1 MASPNGIET
10 AVQAGF
16 GRVAEGF
23 CLIGC
28 AAGYVAFVALVVPPS
43 LVYRAAEAAS
53 RVMSS
58 YRAR

>member
-1 MASPNGIET
+1 MASSGMGNQ
-10 AVQAGF
+10 VRSSF
-16 GRVAEGF
+16 GSGAEGF
-23 CLIGC
+23 HLLGY

>member
-1 MASPNGIET
+1 
-10 AVQAGF
+10 
-16 GRVAEGF
+16 
-23 CLIGC
+23 
-28 AAGYVAFVALVVPPS
+28 VALVVPPS